1 MITRACIMDIRQFQD
16 LMKTLFFE
24 RDQERGSMNTFAWF
38 VEEVGELAHEL
49 RQLEAG
55 KLESLSSIEQ
65 EFGDVLA
72 WLCSLANLA
81 GVDLEAAA
89 AAKYPGTCSKCGKN
103 PCECDAT

>member
-1 MITRACIMDIRQFQD
+1 MEIRQFQE
-16 LMKTLFFE
+16 LMKTLFFD
-24 RDQERGSMNTFAWF
+24 RDTERGSMKTFAWF

-55 KLESLSSIEQ
+55 KLESNDAIEQ
-65 EFGDVLA
+65 EFGDVFA
-72 WLCSLANLA
+72 WLCSLANLT

-89 AAKYPGTCSKCGKN
+89 IAKYPGLCSKCGKN

>member
-1 MITRACIMDIRQFQD
+1 MDIRQFQG

-24 RDQERGSMNTFAWF
+24 RDTERGTMKTFAWF

-49 RQLEAG
+49 RQLDAG
-55 KLESLSSIEQ
+55 KATDKASVEQ

-81 GVDLEAAA
+81 GIDLEQAA
-89 AAKYPGTCSKCGKN
+89 AAKYPQKCSKCGKS